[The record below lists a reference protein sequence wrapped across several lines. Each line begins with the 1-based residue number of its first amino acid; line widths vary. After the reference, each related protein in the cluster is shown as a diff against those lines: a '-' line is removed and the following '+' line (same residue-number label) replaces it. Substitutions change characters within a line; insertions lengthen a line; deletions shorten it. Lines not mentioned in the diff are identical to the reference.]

1 MCHEQKA
8 RSLLECLGFVARTH
22 LVPERGEGQEVAAV
36 VERDAR
42 SREMTRKGR
51 DGSGEKDGRACFA
64 CSWGGNVYFLLGGG
78 GCWSI

>member
-1 MCHEQKA
+1 M
-8 RSLLECLGFVARTH
+8 
-22 LVPERGEGQEVAAV
+22 PERGEGQEVAAV

-78 GCWSI
+78 DAGVYNPLCSFVCLLVVGVAT